1 MRFPLVAKKAF
12 SPVNFPLISRRLFL
26 TVTPNVFPLAFRA
39 AQEPSLLS
47 MEEIGLQFEAAQ
59 ENVINAVRRYLSQGA
74 FRPIEEAPLRRGMP
88 LLRVCEPAGQSARPA
103 RPETSVR
110 GSWRASHL
118 AAIFESYFDYY
129 LQLENRR
136 ALIVGPSVGRWT
148 GLLYGE
154 KAIDCRML
162 RWLSTALSCR
172 GVGYCFIENEEY
184 SYIEYV
190 AGRVV
195 ELFSSFLTD
204 AGGQNFWSVAKS
216 AVPTPGRWIEEG
228 FLKQRHQFIPG
239 FYDLG
244 FARGEKASFSCY
256 HYDSLP
262 ELYNETRNY
271 PLSAFR
277 YFYFQSAT
285 E

>member
-1 MRFPLVAKKAF
+1 
-12 SPVNFPLISRRLFL
+12 
-26 TVTPNVFPLAFRA
+26 
-39 AQEPSLLS
+39 

-59 ENVINAVRRYLSQGA
+59 KNVINAVRRYVSQGN
-74 FRPIEEAPLRRGMP
+74 FRPIEETPLRRGMQI
-88 LLRVCEPAGQSARPA
+88 LRVSEASDESARPA
-103 RPETSVR
+103 RSETSVR

-129 LQLENRR
+129 FQLERRR

-172 GVGYCFIENEEY
+172 SVGYCFIENEEY
-184 SYIEYV
+184 SYIEFV

-204 AGGQNFWSVAKS
+204 SGGQNFWSVTKS
-216 AVPTPGRWIEEG
+216 AVPAQGRWIAEG

-244 FARGEKASFSCY
+244 FARGQKADFSCY
-256 HYDSLP
+256 LYDSLP
-262 ELYNETRNY
+262 DLYNETRNY

-277 YFYFQSAT
+277 YFYFQSAP